1 MRLTFQPSQL
11 PMEFDIKAL
20 MIKVQLGHSWELSQ
34 SFTINHWPNK
44 IMYAASY
51 ECLYVKM
58 HPFIFLYSIF
68 FISFFF
74 RCILLY
80 FSFLWQLFYSF
91 IFHRCILLCLC
102 FLWQKTRSP
111 IVRCHSISPRGTTV
125 CINSYR
131 LKMTN
136 IYKTHISWR
145 LSIIRGEPSLHRP
158 LLPTLPSI

>member
-1 MRLTFQPSQL
+1 MLVCK
-11 PMEFDIKAL
+11 DA
-20 MIKVQLGHSWELSQ
+20 
-34 SFTINHWPNK
+34 SFYIFMFH
-44 IMYAASY
+44 IFHFF
-51 ECLYVKM
+51 LFHI
-58 HPFIFLYSIF
+58 HP
-68 FISFFF
+68 
-74 RCILLY
+74 
-80 FSFLWQLFYSF
+80 FSFLWPLGFFVACILVVGCRDAPSYIFYISIFYNLYSF

-136 IYKTHISWR
+136 IYKTHISQR